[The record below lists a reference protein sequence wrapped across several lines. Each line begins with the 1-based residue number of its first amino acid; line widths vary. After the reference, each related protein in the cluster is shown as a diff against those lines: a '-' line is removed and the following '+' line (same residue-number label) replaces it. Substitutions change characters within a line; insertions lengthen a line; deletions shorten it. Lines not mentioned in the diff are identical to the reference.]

1 MPSKADLAKI
11 HIAKKELG
19 LTDEEYRGILSARFG
34 KTTAAKLTPGQSFQ
48 LINYFKAQGWKPKYQ
63 QKLPGV
69 YSRPNDAQEGKII
82 ALWIELHKAGVI
94 RDRSD
99 RALQS
104 FVRRMTKKK
113 KDHLRWCTTFEKHTI
128 IEALKDW
135 GEREGVNVD

>member
-1 MPSKADLAKI
+1 MPSRADLAKI

-19 LTDEEYRGILSARFG
+19 LSDDAYRDILYSRFR

-48 LINYFKAQGWKPKYQ
+48 LINHFKSLGWKPRYQ
-63 QKLPGV
+63 LKLPGV
-69 YSRPNDAQEGKII
+69 YSRPNDTQEGKII

-99 RALQS
+99 KALQG
-104 FVRRMTKKK
+104 FVRRMTKK
-113 KDHLRWCTTFEKHTI
+113 DNLRWCTTFEKKTI

-135 GEREGVNVD
+135 AAREGTTVD